1 MVICIFYPCCTH
13 TPRVQRH
20 TFQTHPWKGMGRADL
35 AQCSTLITPFYSD
48 LTEFQVPGWPS
59 KVWSCLHKCT
69 LRGQSRSSSPQPGQ
83 DRCPKCATWNILVPL
98 CVICCRAVP
107 GAEAQCGECWYS
119 QKEHFRLELAC
130 SSTEGKKSDLP
141 KLDLKKKKA
150 IYATNWL

>member
-1 MVICIFYPCCTH
+1 
-13 TPRVQRH
+13 
-20 TFQTHPWKGMGRADL
+20 MGRADL

-59 KVWSCLHKCT
+59 KVWFCLHKCT
-69 LRGQSRSSSPQPGQ
+69 LKEQSRSSSPQPGQ

-141 KLDLKKKKA
+141 KLDLKKRKPFMPQTGYKRRSA
-150 IYATNWL
+150 LPDDQSHNLIWEWTYEPG